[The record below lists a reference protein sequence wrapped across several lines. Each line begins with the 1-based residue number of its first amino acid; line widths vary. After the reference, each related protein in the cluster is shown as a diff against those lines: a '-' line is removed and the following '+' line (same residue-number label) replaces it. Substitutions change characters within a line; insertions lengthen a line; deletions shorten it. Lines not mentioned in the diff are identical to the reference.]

1 MFVTYLMMSITK
13 FLDIVFLDS
22 MYIPRLSLHNHF
34 QVAPYCSELDNA
46 KPRSNALAFVTRRL
60 IG

>member
-1 MFVTYLMMSITK
+1 
-13 FLDIVFLDS
+13 
-22 MYIPRLSLHNHF
+22 MYIPRLSLHNRF
-34 QVAPYCSELDNA
+34 QVATYCSELDNA